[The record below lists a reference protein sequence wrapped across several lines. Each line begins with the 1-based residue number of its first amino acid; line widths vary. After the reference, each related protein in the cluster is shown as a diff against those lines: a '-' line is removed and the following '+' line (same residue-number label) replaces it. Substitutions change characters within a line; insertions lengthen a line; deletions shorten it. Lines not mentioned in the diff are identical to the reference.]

1 MAENIVFIGLGSNL
15 GDREKALNDARIKM
29 RSQFR
34 LVDQSNIYE
43 TPAWGYENQPHFLNQ
58 AIKVQTSLSPINTL
72 KTLKQIEKEMGRK
85 PSFRYGPRVIDLD
98 ILFFNDEIIKIEKVL
113 TIPHPELVNRGFVL
127 MPLLDIAA
135 DMIHPVEQKTISDLA
150 KNVDAIGI
158 RKINVNR

>member
-43 TPAWGYENQPHFLNQ
+43 TPAWGYENQPPFLNQ

-150 KNVDAIGI
+150 KNVDAIRI